1 MTRGADRSAVV
12 DGPAAALPKPR
23 PHVLSLAPFALA
35 ERTVAPHLRAIHLA
49 QNENATPPG
58 KAALAVMQAA
68 LAAVNRYPEADAA
81 TLREAIAAAE
91 NLPAGRIVCGAGSM
105 ELLALLAQGYLGP
118 DDEVVISDYGYVFFR
133 TVAELVG
140 ARVVLAPERNFRTDI
155 DAMLARV
162 GPRTRMLF
170 LANPN
175 NPTGSLLSRTELHS
189 LRASLRSDIMLV
201 IDAAYAEYVTEPDY
215 EAGAAL
221 VDADANTVMMRTFS
235 KVHGL
240 AGLRVGWGYFP
251 PAIADVV
258 NRLRHPNNV
267 GSIAIA
273 AAAAAIAD
281 RAHVAAVRAANADLR
296 TWFSRELR
304 QIGLAPCESHG
315 NFVLLPFT
323 SGGDA
328 AAAKDFLKSRGILIR
343 PMTAYGLDR
352 CLRITLG
359 TRDELV
365 AVLDALRLGAAGT
378 ESS

>member
-1 MTRGADRSAVV
+1 MMHGADRGAVV
-12 DGPAAALPKPR
+12 NERSTALPQPR

-35 ERTVAPHLRAIHLA
+35 ERSVAPHLRAIHLA
-49 QNENATPPG
+49 QNENAAPPG
-58 KAALAVMQAA
+58 AAA
-68 LAAVNRYPEADAA
+68 LAAMQTALAGLNRYPEADAV
-81 TLREAIAAAE
+81 TLRRAIAAAE
-91 NLPAGRIVCGAGSM
+91 NLPADRIVCGAGSM
-105 ELLALLAQGYLGP
+105 ELLALLAQAYLGP
-118 DDEVVISDYGYVFFR
+118 DDEIVISEYGYVFFR

-140 ARVVLAPERNFRTDI
+140 ARFVLAPEQNFRADI

-162 GPRTRMLF
+162 GPRTRLLF

-175 NPTGSLLSRTELHS
+175 NPTGSLLSRAELRS

-215 EAGAAL
+215 EPGIEL
-221 VDADANTVMMRTFS
+221 VDAAANTVMIRTFS

-251 PAIADVV
+251 PAIVDVV

-281 RAHVAAVRAANADLR
+281 RAHVADVRAANADLR
-296 TWFSRELR
+296 SWFSRELR

-315 NFVLLPFT
+315 NFVLLPFA
-323 SGGDA
+323 SSGDA
-328 AAAKDFLKSRGILIR
+328 AAAKDFLKSQGILIR

-359 TRDELV
+359 TRDELA
-365 AVLDALRLGAAGT
+365 AVLDALRLWRGR
-378 ESS
+378 S

>member
-1 MTRGADRSAVV
+1 MSDRATS
-12 DGPAAALPKPR
+12 LPKPR

-35 ERTVAPHLRAIHLA
+35 ERTVAPHLRPIHLA

-58 KAALAVMQAA
+58 KAARAAMQDA
-68 LAAVNRYPEADAA
+68 LADLNRYPESDAA
-81 TLREAIAAAE
+81 TLREAIAGAE
-91 NLPAGRIVCGAGSM
+91 NLAADRIVCGAGSM

-118 DDEVVISDYGYVFFR
+118 EDEVVISQYGYIFFR

-140 ARVVLAPERNFRTDI
+140 ARFVLAPEQDFRADVG
-155 DAMLARV
+155 AMLARV

-175 NPTGSLLSRTELHS
+175 NPTGSLLSRAELLS
-189 LRASLRSDIMLV
+189 LRASLRGDIILV

-221 VDADANTVMMRTFS
+221 VEAADNTVMMRTFS

-240 AGLRVGWGYFP
+240 AGLRAGWGYFP

-267 GSIAIA
+267 GSVAIA

-281 RAHVAAVRAANADLR
+281 RAHVEAVRAANADLR
-296 TWFSRELR
+296 TWFLCELR
-304 QIGLAPCESHG
+304 QIGLAPCDSHG
-315 NFVLLPFT
+315 NFVLLPFA
-323 SGGDA
+323 SSGDA

-343 PMTAYGLDR
+343 PMTAYGLEQ

-359 TRDELV
+359 TRDELA
-365 AVLDALRLGAAGT
+365 AVLDALRLWRGRN
-378 ESS
+378 